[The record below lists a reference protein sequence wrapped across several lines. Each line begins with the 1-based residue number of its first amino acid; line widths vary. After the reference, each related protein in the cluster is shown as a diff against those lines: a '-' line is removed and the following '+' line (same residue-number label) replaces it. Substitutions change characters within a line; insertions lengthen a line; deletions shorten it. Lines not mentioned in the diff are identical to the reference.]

1 MSLSLKGV
9 FQHSVTAHNTQS
21 ILKQDKKEYNNNTVY
36 TTGSRVQTLANTL
49 QSTIQ
54 LMPTQFTSSFAHI
67 RRTDWGHVYQINYN
81 SNATTRVYQPI
92 IV

>member
-49 QSTIQ
+49 QSTI
-54 LMPTQFTSSFAHI
+54 
-67 RRTDWGHVYQINYN
+67 
-81 SNATTRVYQPI
+81 
-92 IV
+92 

>member
-1 MSLSLKGV
+1 MHGAMIKKKEENTLMSLSLKGV

-49 QSTIQ
+49 QSTI
-54 LMPTQFTSSFAHI
+54 
-67 RRTDWGHVYQINYN
+67 
-81 SNATTRVYQPI
+81 
-92 IV
+92 